1 MSDVYFGQ
9 GNAASIPVE
18 VASIP
23 VEAARIPVEVGN
35 SRLTSFPHYE
45 APCSN
50 LEESY
55 LLAADTLE
63 VVDHEDQQAVVHY
76 STVEEGYS

>member
-1 MSDVYFGQ
+1 M
-9 GNAASIPVE
+9 
-18 VASIP
+18 
-23 VEAARIPVEVGN
+23 EVGN

-55 LLAADTLE
+55 LLAVDTLE
-63 VVDHEDQQAVVHY
+63 EVDHEDQQVVVHY
-76 STVEEGYS
+76 STVEEGCS